1 MNIIINYKQC
11 KAARMLLDWNQEE
24 LCKRAGITK
33 STIGDFKRGARNL
46 RIETMQKVVGVFEDN
61 GIRFEGEKGRI
72 LVELNPTFKQNC
84 DLKDDITN

>member
-33 STIGDFKRGARNL
+33 STIGDFERGARNL
-46 RIETMQKVVGVFEDN
+46 RIETMQKVVGVFEDE
-61 GIRFEGEKGRI
+61 GIRFEGEEGRI
-72 LVELNPTFKQNC
+72 LVELNFLSAT
-84 DLKDDITN
+84 

>member
-11 KAARMLLDWNQEE
+11 KAARMLLDWNQDN

-33 STIGDFKRGARNL
+33 STIGDFERGARNL
-46 RIETMQKVVGVFEDN
+46 RIEIMQKVVGVFEDE

-72 LVELNPTFKQNC
+72 LVELVENS
-84 DLKDDITN
+84 

>member
-33 STIGDFKRGARNL
+33 STIGDFERGARNL
-46 RIETMQKVVGVFEDN
+46 RIETMQKVVGVFEN
-61 GIRFEGEKGRI
+61 EGIRFESEGSRI
-72 LVELNPTFKQNC
+72 LVELNPKN
-84 DLKDDITN
+84 

>member
-33 STIGDFKRGARNL
+33 STIGDFERGARNL
-46 RIETMQKVVGVFEDN
+46 RIETMQKVVTVLEN
-61 GIRFEGEKGRI
+61 EGIRFEGEGSRI
-72 LVELNPTFKQNC
+72 LVEFNPKN
-84 DLKDDITN
+84 